1 MGGLEH
7 FPWAVSGGSTLVASL
22 IMLAVA
28 IAIALG
34 LQAIVF
40 AALGRLARGGH
51 VAWQSIVRH
60 GQHPARW
67 IFIFTA
73 LLVTA
78 PATALPPGLRNG
90 LEHTVAI
97 ALIAAVAWIIIAA
110 TGIVADVAAARYR
123 IDVADNLRAR
133 KVATPIKVLSRVTT
147 VVVIVAAVALALMT
161 LPGVKV
167 LGASV
172 LASAGVIG
180 LVVGMA
186 MKPTLSNLLAGIQIA
201 LAQPFRIEDAVI
213 VDNEWGWIEEI
224 NATYVVVRIWDWR
237 RLIVP
242 LSYFIEQPF
251 QNWTRNSG
259 ALLGSVLFYCDYNT
273 PVDALRQELDRI
285 LPLSPLW
292 DGQAKA
298 LQVTDASDRAIQI
311 RILAG
316 ARTSPE
322 SWDLRCYIR
331 ENMISFLQRNY
342 PDSLPKTRGEL
353 QADWTGRGPV
363 AAAPAGKLAGA

>member
-1 MGGLEH
+1 MSALDH
-7 FPWAVSGGSTLVASL
+7 FPWAVSGGSSLLASL

-28 IAIALG
+28 VGVAWALHE
-34 LQAIVF
+34 IVF
-40 AALGRLARGGH
+40 AALRRIARGGH
-51 VAWQSIVRH
+51 VLEQSIVRH
-60 GQHPARW
+60 AYHAARW

-73 LLVTA
+73 FLLAA
-78 PATALPPGLRNG
+78 PATALPPALRSG
-90 LEHTVAI
+90 SEHVAAM
-97 ALIAAVAWIIIAA
+97 ALIAAIAWILIAA
-110 TGIVADVAAARYR
+110 TGVVADVAAARYR
-123 IDVADNLRAR
+123 LDVADNLKAR
-133 KVATPIKVLSRVTT
+133 KIATPIKVLSRVTT
-147 VVVIVAAVALALMT
+147 VVVIIAAVALALMT

-186 MKPTLSNLLAGIQIA
+186 MKPTLANLLAGIQIA

-259 ALLGSVLFYCDYNT
+259 ALLGSVFFYCDYNT

-285 LPLSPLW
+285 LPLNPLW
-292 DGQAKA
+292 DGHAKA
-298 LQVTDASDRAIQI
+298 LQVTDASDRTMQI

-316 ARTSPE
+316 ARTSPDAF
-322 SWDLRCYIR
+322 DLRCYIR
-331 ENMISFLQRNY
+331 ENMIAFLQKNY

-353 QADWTGRGPV
+353 RAEWPATAPFRQ
-363 AAAPAGKLAGA
+363 PAGKMAGA

>member
-1 MGGLEH
+1 MKGWEH
-7 FPWAVSGGSTLVASL
+7 FPWAVSGGSALLASL

-28 IAIALG
+28 VAIAVG
-34 LQAIVF
+34 LQMIVF
-40 AALGRLARGGH
+40 AALGRVARGGH

-60 GQHPARW
+60 GRHPARW
-67 IFIFTA
+67 IFLFTA
-73 LLVTA
+73 ILLVT
-78 PATALPPGLRNG
+78 PATALPPALKSG
-90 LEHTVAI
+90 LEHAVAM
-97 ALIAAVAWIIIAA
+97 ALIGAIAWIIIAA
-110 TGIVADVAAARYR
+110 TGIVADVVAARYR
-123 IDVADNLRAR
+123 IDVADNLAAR
-133 KVATPIKVLSRVTT
+133 KITTPIKVLNRVTT
-147 VVVIVAAVALALMT
+147 VVVIIAAVALALMT

-172 LASAGVIG
+172 LASAGVLG

-186 MKPTLSNLLAGIQIA
+186 MKPTLANLLAGIQIA

-259 ALLGSVLFYCDYNT
+259 ALLGSVFFYCDYNT

-298 LQVTDASDRAIQI
+298 LQVTDATDRTIQI

-322 SWDLRCYIR
+322 CWDLRCYIR
-331 ENMISFLQRNY
+331 ENMIAFLQRNY
-342 PDSLPKTRGEL
+342 PGSLPRTRGEL
-353 QADWTGRGPV
+353 QADWTGHGPV
-363 AAAPAGKLAGA
+363 AAPAGKVAGA

>member
-1 MGGLEH
+1 MH
-7 FPWAVSGGSTLVASL
+7 AVSHLAGAAIGNGLVVSL
-22 IMLAVA
+22 ITLAVA
-28 IAIALG
+28 AGIAL
-34 LQAIVF
+34 AVHAVVF
-40 AALGRLARGGH
+40 VALRRIARRPGRVLDE
-51 VAWQSIVRH
+51 SIVRR
-60 GQHPARW
+60 GSHPAKW
-67 IFIFTA
+67 IFVLA
-73 LLVTA
+73 AVVSAA
-78 PATALPPGLRNG
+78 PATELAPRLKGG
-90 LEHTVAI
+90 IEHVAAI
-97 ALIAAVAWIIIAA
+97 GLIAAIAWIIIAA
-110 TGIVADVAAARYR
+110 TAVVRDVISARYR
-123 IDVADNLRAR
+123 IDVADNLEAR
-133 KVATPIKVLSRVTT
+133 KIATPIRVLSRVVT
-147 VVVIVAAVALALMT
+147 VVVIVGAVAGALMT

-180 LVVGMA
+180 LVIGIA
-186 MKPTLSNLLAGIQIA
+186 MRPTLANLVAGVQIA

-242 LSYFIEQPF
+242 LSYFVEQPF

-259 ALLGSVLFYCDYNT
+259 ALLGSVFLYADYNT

-298 LQVTDASDRAIQI
+298 LQVTDASDRTIQI

-316 ARTSPE
+316 ARTSPD

-331 ENMISFLQRNY
+331 ENMITFLQRNY
-342 PDSLPKTRGEL
+342 PDSLPKTRGDL
-353 QADWTGRGPV
+353 RADGLAPGSLAHPARQAS
-363 AAAPAGKLAGA
+363 AP